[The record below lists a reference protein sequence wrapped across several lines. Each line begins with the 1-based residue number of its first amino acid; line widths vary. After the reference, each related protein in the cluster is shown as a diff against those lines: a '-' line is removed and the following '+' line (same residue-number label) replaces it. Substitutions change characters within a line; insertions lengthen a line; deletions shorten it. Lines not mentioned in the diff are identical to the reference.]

1 MTLRRAH
8 LVALLYAVA
17 DAAIVMAPS
26 IVLAVTARKGGLP
39 QSHGL
44 DLVAVSAVLGLVHA
58 AVAFV
63 RLTNEALLAARG
75 VDVWIAAFDA
85 LVVLALG
92 GTLLLVAVLGAFAE
106 QHAAL
111 INRGWSLVWLWIG
124 VQAVAM
130 VLAEVTGRSVFRWL
144 ERAVPEDARR
154 PPTRGAG
161 VGDHVDDAELRA
173 RRGSLAR

>member
-8 LVALLYAVA
+8 LVALLYALV

-26 IVLAVTARKGGLP
+26 LVLAFTAHKGGLP

-44 DLVAVSAVLGLVHA
+44 DLVVASGILGLGHA

-75 VDVWIAAFDA
+75 IDVWIAALDA

-92 GTLLLVAVLGAFAE
+92 GTLLLLAVLGAFAE

-111 INRGWSLVWLWIG
+111 INRGWSLVWLWVG
-124 VQAVAM
+124 VQVVAM
-130 VLAEVTGRSVFRWL
+130 ALAELAGRTVFRWL
-144 ERAVPEDARR
+144 ERAVPEAA
-154 PPTRGAG
+154 PEGAG
-161 VGDHVDDAELRA
+161 PAVSGSGVGRREPRA
-173 RRGSLAR
+173 ARSTP